1 MKKRVIKM
9 TLKDISKVISTSTD
23 IIICQRIEYDN
34 VKLPIKSKELS
45 YDEFKWLVEKSDR
58 LASMLVDFISAS
70 DNNLYIGIY

>member
-1 MKKRVIKM
+1 M
-9 TLKDISKVISTSTD
+9 TLKDVSKVISTTAY
-23 IIICQRIEYDN
+23 IIICQRIKYDN
-34 VKLPIKSKELS
+34 VKLPMKSKTLS

>member
-1 MKKRVIKM
+1 M
-9 TLKDISKVISTSTD
+9 TLKDISNVISTPTD

-34 VKLPIKSKELS
+34 AKIPMKSNKLS

-58 LASMLVDFISAS
+58 FAYMLVDFISAS

>member
-1 MKKRVIKM
+1 M
-9 TLKDISKVISTSTD
+9 TLKDINNVIDRYTY

-34 VKLPIKSKELS
+34 AKLHMKSNKLT

-58 LASMLVDFISAS
+58 FSYMLVEFISAS